1 MGTNEII
8 RQRAAVFKHFYV
20 AAALAVLSL
29 AFSSCE
35 QAEDSLRNW
44 GLRERR
50 PATPRL
56 DDEEVAR
63 WERDLNI
70 SRSRALELHEKIQE
84 LVQESNH
91 QGMLAWKIGKAYMQA
106 GRYDMGALYMQQA
119 VGGEEAREPDGSRG
133 VQTFDQA
140 IPYFETALRRH
151 SPDPNLLFDAGLCF
165 ANASRA
171 NGWERNRWRT
181 AVYLFQRLM
190 RIEPDDVR
198 PRYQLALLYGKTED
212 PEVRDIPRA
221 IDLLE
226 DLVARSG
233 RDVSARF
240 LLGHLYAAVDDL
252 DRAAAQY
259 RSILEIL
266 EAMHGEGLLPGS
278 LSDMPRYR
286 QARENL
292 DTLES
297 LGGLEPN

>member
-1 MGTNEII
+1 MGITEII
-8 RQRAAVFKHFYV
+8 RQRARMFKHFYV
-20 AAALAVLSL
+20 LAALL
-29 AFSSCE
+29 ALGAGLVSCE

-50 PATPRL
+50 PAVPRL

-70 SRSRALELHEKIQE
+70 SRARSLELHEQIQE
-84 LVQESNH
+84 IVQESNH

-106 GRYDMGALYMQQA
+106 GRYDMGALYMQEA
-119 VGGEEAREPDGSRG
+119 VAGEPAREPEAGRG
-133 VQTFDQA
+133 VQTFDLA
-140 IPYFETALRRH
+140 IPYFEAALRRH
-151 SPDPNLLFDAGLCF
+151 SPEPDLLFDAGLCF

-181 AVYLFQRLM
+181 AVYLFQRML
-190 RIEPDDVR
+190 RVAPEDVR
-198 PRYQLALLYGKTED
+198 PRYQLALLYGKTVD
-212 PEVRDIPRA
+212 PEVRDVPLA
-221 IDLLE
+221 IELLE
-226 DLVARSG
+226 DLIARSQ

-240 LLGHLYAAVDDL
+240 LLGHLYAANDEL

-259 RSILEIL
+259 RNILEIL
-266 EAMHGEGLLPGS
+266 EAMHREGLLPGS
-278 LSDMPRYR
+278 LNEMPRYR

-297 LGGLEPN
+297 LEP